1 MTNGVMPVLATIHQP
16 EFFPWAGFF
25 NKIVTADTF
34 CVFDNVQFKKN
45 YFENRCRVMLNGKAS
60 WLTAPIL
67 HKGRSD
73 QVLSEVQI
81 DNRTPWGTKVWKSL
95 FFNYAK
101 APFWHDHAEFLED
114 CFAVR
119 RWDRLVDLN
128 MHALHYYC
136 GYLGLNFA
144 PVMGSQVCGKDVQG
158 AELVLDTCKRLGAT
172 AYLSGRF
179 GKDYLDEEAFR
190 AAGID
195 LIYQEFQAPAY
206 SRPDGTLSEPLS
218 VLDMTMVLGRAALR
232 FIEGKV

>member
-1 MTNGVMPVLATIHQP
+1 MLVTIHQP

-25 NKIVTADTF
+25 NKIATADVF
-34 CVFDNVQFKKN
+34 CIFDNVKFKKS
-45 YFENRCRVMLNGKAS
+45 YFENRCRVMLNGEPG
-60 WLTAPIL
+60 WLTAPVL

-73 QVLSEVQI
+73 QLLCDVAM
-81 DNRTPWGTKVWKSL
+81 DNSLPWGTKVWKSL

-101 APFWHDHAEFLED
+101 APFWRDHAEFLED

-128 MHALHYYC
+128 LHALHYYC
-136 GYLGLNFA
+136 NYLGIEFK
-144 PVMGSQVCGKDVQG
+144 PVLGSAVCGDANG

-179 GKDYLDEEAFR
+179 GKDYLDEDGFR

-195 LIYQEFQAPAY
+195 LIYQDYHAPTY
-206 SRPDGTLSEPLS
+206 LRPNGSVSESLS
-218 VLDMTMVLGRAALR
+218 VLDMTLVLGREATKR
-232 FIEGKV
+232 YIEGKA